1 MKLLFVSV
9 LLLSTSA
16 LGANKVIQKTRI
28 VDEKIIA
35 AEGCSIS
42 GDYIHD
48 AYSSTQYRY
57 TVTMKIKILQK
68 QEVFNVNV
76 KKPLFGKKIET
87 EIANSAKPG
96 PDKTIASTRSVTF
109 DARFPTEVNRLAL
122 LKACDDEQVFIN
134 TGSYPPPPPKPP
146 EEPKKPVTP
155 PTTTTPTTPTTP
167 VLPGIPAV
175 PGTSPTP
182 DPLFPI
188 EVLPGNP
195 ADLPTLPEL
204 PGANTPAAKTTE
216 TKK

>member
-1 MKLLFVSV
+1 MKLTFVSV
-9 LLLSTSA
+9 LLISTMA
-16 LGANKVIQKTRI
+16 LAANKVVQKTR
-28 VDEKIIA
+28 VVEEKIVA
-35 AEGCSIS
+35 AEGCSIT

-57 TVTMKIKILQK
+57 AVTMKVKILQK
-68 QEVFNVNV
+68 QEVYNVNI
-76 KKPLFGKKIET
+76 KKSLFGKKTET

-96 PDKTIASTRSVTF
+96 PDKTVSSTRTVTF

-122 LKACDDEQVFIN
+122 LKACDDEQLFIN
-134 TGSYPPPPPKPP
+134 TGSYPPPPPLPP

-155 PTTTTPTTPTTP
+155 PATTTPTTPTTP
-167 VLPGIPAV
+167 VLPGIPTI
-175 PGTSPTP
+175 PGTPATP

-195 ADLPTLPEL
+195 TDLPALPAL
-204 PGANTPAAKTTE
+204 PTETTPAAKTTE

>member
-1 MKLLFVSV
+1 MKLTFVSV
-9 LLLSTSA
+9 LLISTVASA
-16 LGANKVIQKTRI
+16 ANKVVQKTR
-28 VDEKIIA
+28 VVEEKIVA
-35 AEGCSIS
+35 AEGCSIT

-57 TVTMKIKILQK
+57 TVTMKVKILQK
-68 QEVFNVNV
+68 QEVYNVNI
-76 KKPLFGKKIET
+76 KKSLFSKKMET

-96 PDKTIASTRSVTF
+96 PDKTISSTRTVTF

-122 LKACDDEQVFIN
+122 LKACDDEQLFIN
-134 TGSYPPPPPKPP
+134 TGSYPPPPPPPP

-155 PTTTTPTTPTTP
+155 PATTTPTTP
-167 VLPGIPAV
+167 VLPGIPTV
-175 PGTSPTP
+175 PGTPATP

-195 ADLPTLPEL
+195 TDLPALPAL
-204 PGANTPAAKTTE
+204 PTETTPAAKTTE